1 MSTIDDHEHRIRMLE
16 REVFGGNAYAVA
28 TFDRIAEALRD
39 HFALTRAQAMTLR
52 YLLLS
57 KTPAGVDA
65 LADVIAANGGFA
77 HEGGEKATQRVHYHV
92 SKIRGVVGLHG
103 VMIERVRDVG
113 YRLTEINRKRLMKAA
128 GITRI

>member
-1 MSTIDDHEHRIRMLE
+1 MADRDDHEHRIRMLE

-39 HFALTRAQAMTLR
+39 HFALTRAQAMVLR
-52 YLLLS
+52 RLLLS
-57 KTPAGVDA
+57 DTPVAASA
-65 LADVIAANGGFA
+65 LDEIIEANGGRDSSERQFD
-77 HEGGEKATQRVHYHV
+77 QRVHYHI
-92 SKIRGVVGLHG
+92 SKIKGVIGLYG

-113 YRLTEINRKRLMKAA
+113 YRLTEPNRKRLMKAA